1 MSPTQNGDLT
11 SDNEGDK
18 DSSSFKFQDNLD
30 RMEDDF
36 SLECL
41 GLLANL
47 EMKVEVDFSRIL
59 TDLELL
65 PWIMEEV
72 LPKVGV
78 YPSINDINEIVI
90 METIRLI
97 ATMCLDKEAAKLL
110 GLGEN
115 SVVSKL
121 INLMNSTNKPV

>member
-11 SDNEGDK
+11 SDSEGDK